1 MEKKALVLLS
11 LGAILGLA
19 SCGGDAVGS
28 SSAIAS
34 TSETA
39 SSESQADS
47 EIASSSE
54 SSSAVVDSST
64 SSSEPAIEVGAWSA
78 DMEEMLDILTN
89 GHVPPV
95 TVELAA
101 ADCGIGSDSSGNY
114 AIVAENIDYSV
125 AADWAS
131 VLIDAGYVDN
141 TDFYGSMGYEI
152 MEGEVVLDIEFD
164 DGAAIQI
171 DIYFLDDN
179 NNFVSEG
186 IGSMMAY
193 VFYTEPPITEF
204 PAADIADH
212 LECYY
217 GITGVEVPAF
227 EADEYVVF
235 EPSSDYPFIEVDG
248 YTDADPSE
256 DYAIALA
263 DAGWTATELSG
274 IPGYTDPTAAAF
286 LATGYDTESSVFYII
301 LMPAPYTEWPTEAVD
316 EILAALDATGVELPV
331 LEGAEY
337 YEVNTDYLGFLG
349 IAYVLCGGID
359 GVDTYYAAL
368 EAAGWTYDAENDI
381 YIDPTGAVAVYAEYY
396 EGQGTQIIIQAAP
409 APVSEEFP
417 ADDLAAVLAEYGY
430 TGIDIPAPEG
440 EFTGYMIDD
449 MFVDYGTLYLYCY
462 TTTDC
467 TESYEAQLLAEG
479 WTYDA
484 EDYWYVSPDN
494 ADIAISVVYYED
506 SGYFEIAIYW
516 PLAY

>member
-1 MEKKALVLLS
+1 METY
-11 LGAILGLA
+11 LA
-19 SCGGDAVGS
+19 YITGDH
-28 SSAIAS
+28 I
-34 TSETA
+34 
-39 SSESQADS
+39 
-47 EIASSSE
+47 
-54 SSSAVVDSST
+54 
-64 SSSEPAIEVGAWSA
+64 
-78 DMEEMLDILTN
+78 
-89 GHVPPV
+89 PPV
-95 TVELAA
+95 TADLAA
-101 ADCGIGSDSSGNY
+101 ADPVLGQDSNGDY
-114 AIVAENIDYSV
+114 AILAYEIDYSV

-141 TDFYGSMGYEI
+141 TDLYGSMGYEI

-179 NNFVSEG
+179 DNFVSEG
-186 IGSMMAY
+186 IGSMTAY

-204 PAADIADH
+204 PAADIADY
-212 LECYY
+212 LEYYY

-227 EADEYVVF
+227 EADEYVIF

-286 LATGYDTESSVFYII
+286 LAMGYDAESSVFYII

-316 EILAALDATGVELPV
+316 EILAALDALGVELPV

-337 YEVNTDYLGFLG
+337 YEVNTDYLDFLG

-359 GVDTYYAAL
+359 GGDTYYAAL

-381 YIDPTGAVAVYAEYY
+381 YIDQTGAVAVYVEYY

-417 ADDLAAVLAEYGY
+417 ADYLAAVLADYGY
-430 TGIDIPAPEG
+430 SDVTIPAPEG

-449 MFVDYGTLYLYCY
+449 TFADDGTLCVACY
-462 TTTDC
+462 SATDY
-467 TESYEAQLLAEG
+467 TQSYEAQLEAAG

-484 EDYWYVSPDN
+484 EGMWYVSPDN
-494 ADIAISVVYYED
+494 ADITLSPCYYAE
-506 SGYFEIAIYW
+506 SGYLEIAIYW
-516 PLAY
+516 PAAF